1 MNQINLKTIN
11 TLGTGYSGSSAI
23 YEFFQKTNL
32 FYDPFPNSN
41 FSLTYDPGGL
51 MDLEKVI
58 SNTFTIN
65 NSKIAHDNFQ
75 DLIGYYSKKNQGT
88 QTGKDLIKHNK
99 ELGILLEQFLK
110 SITVLNYKGD
120 SGYLTYK
127 NNFLKKMKIKFLLKF
142 SKLIKKKMSNQQE
155 FFLLSDLNT
164 FENEVKKLFFELF
177 IKDNNQKQDII
188 LDQAGSIFAPKQSTK
203 FFYNTFNICVLRDPR
218 DIYAELKRKGQGFPG
233 YDLKVF
239 CEWYLIIMKKINQI
253 KKTDERLIFINFE
266 DFVLNRKSS
275 LKKIFQFIENEFEN
289 FDEVQFDFKRSENNI
304 LIHKKE
310 LSDSENKFIE
320 NKLENHLFKF

>member
-1 MNQINLKTIN
+1 MSQIVLKTIN

-58 SNTFTIN
+58 SSTFTIN

-88 QTGKDLIKHNK
+88 QTGKNLIKHNK
-99 ELGILLEQFLK
+99 ELKILLEHFLK
-110 SITVLNYKGD
+110 GITALSYKGD
-120 SGYLTYK
+120 SGYLNYK
-127 NNFLKKMKIKFLLKF
+127 NE
-142 SKLIKKKMSNQQE
+142 LIKKMRIKILLKLTKLFKKKLPNQKE
-155 FFLLSDLNT
+155 FFLLCDLNT
-164 FENEVKKLFFELF
+164 FKNEVEKLFFELF
-177 IKDNNQKQDII
+177 VKNNNKKKDII
-188 LDQAGSIFAPKQSTK
+188 LDQAGSIFEPKQSTK
-203 FFYNTFNICVLRDPR
+203 FFYNTYNICVLRDPR

-233 YDLKVF
+233 YDLKIF
-239 CEWYLIIMKKINQI
+239 CDWYLIIMKKIDQI
-253 KKTDERLIFINFE
+253 KKNDGRLIFINFE

-275 LKKIFQFIENEFEN
+275 LTKIFQFIEKEFEN

-310 LSDSENKFIE
+310 LSENENKYIE
-320 NKLENHLFKF
+320 SKLENYLFKF